1 MFGWFDATEATE
13 FGRALALFFIERMP
27 LDLQM
32 KEKDF
37 SQKADKVLLKMA
49 NQVLRFRQG
58 HKLNGYKKAKLG
70 NAFGWALRD
79 AGFDETYVDKLTK
92 WLLLQLS

>member
-1 MFGWFDATEATE
+1 MFGWFDATEASE
-13 FGRALALFFIERMP
+13 FGGALAQFFIQRMP
-27 LDLQM
+27 LDLQI
-32 KEKDF
+32 KEKEF
-37 SQKADKVLLKMA
+37 SQKAEKVLVKMS

-79 AGFDETYVDKLTK
+79 AGFTEAYVDKLTK